1 MPLRIRRGPF
11 EQDPSFLDDVE
22 PLGKGLRLVEVVCRE
37 QDRGSFPRE
46 FPQDVPNGPTGEGVQ
61 ADRRLVEEHERGLRR
76 HDRGDHGALFLP
88 AAQRDAQA
96 VRDLEKPHLLQG
108 RFGPRPGDLSGD
120 AAGPQV
126 AVHLF
131 SRREVKERL
140 PLLRHDRDQGPHP
153 FRLLDDVETEDVN
166 PTRRREEE
174 GGGDSQERRL
184 AGAVPSEERHPLPP
198 TNGKGD
204 PSQGLDVRSDAA
216 AVYLPHVLRLEGLV
230 RHAPV
235 QANDAYKDR
244 FGCG

>member
-1 MPLRIRRGPF
+1 M
-11 EQDPSFLDDVE
+11 
-22 PLGKGLRLVEVVCRE
+22 
-37 QDRGSFPRE
+37 
-46 FPQDVPNGPTGEGVQ
+46 
-61 ADRRLVEEHERGLRR
+61 
-76 HDRGDHGALFLP
+76 
-88 AAQRDAQA
+88 
-96 VRDLEKPHLLQG
+96 
-108 RFGPRPGDLSGD
+108 
-120 AAGPQV
+120 
-126 AVHLF
+126 
-131 SRREVKERL
+131 KERL

-153 FRLLDDVETEDVN
+153 FRLLDDIETEDVN

-184 AGAVPSEERHPLPP
+184 AGAVSSEERHPLPS